1 MGIDSLNGTA
11 FTNHSTN
18 QVIIGKTEAQS
29 LNKTVGDTIN
39 LYGQNFTIKGIF
51 ETGNFMTD
59 NGIVMPLSTLQNL
72 TNNQNK
78 VSEVLVKVTDNAN
91 VTTVSNTITNA
102 YPNQL
107 TTSTAADSANRINQG
122 LGFINT
128 ASWAISLLAIFIGAV
143 GVINTMVMTVYERT
157 REIGV
162 LKAVGWKDSRILSMI
177 LGESVVLTLIA
188 FVVGT
193 VIAVTGVEVLLTL
206 VPSVGSAITP
216 SFSIY
221 IFLRA
226 FGIAL
231 IVGVIGGL
239 YPAYRAIDYPQRRH
253 CAMNNNENIIEIKD
267 LKKGYDNGKIKALNG
282 MNLEVKKGE
291 FISIMGPSGSGKS
304 SLLNMIGGLD
314 IADEGSI
321 KVAGIN
327 MMTTKNLNK
336 FRSKEIGFVF
346 QMHNLI
352 PNLSVVENVEI
363 PMYETNTSSKEMRKR
378 ALELLKS
385 VNLGDK
391 IDQKPTKLS
400 GGQRQ
405 RVAIARALVNNPSI
419 ILADEPTGSLDSKTG
434 EVILNLLKDLHKKEN
449 VTLVMVTH
457 EPYVGNMAERIITVL
472 DGKCLTDNK
481 TTNSK

>member
-1 MGIDSLNGTA
+1 MVLIIVSFMSFLSLVVKNPFRNKTRSSLAIVGIAIGIMVIVALGMITGGLENSTQSTLKAGAAEITVSQAGSTGIGSSGSINQTYAADILSLSGVKSTAGILRASNTTTGSTSSNSTQGGFGGLSITGIDSDKLSLMGIDSLNGTA

-239 YPAYRAIDYPQRRH
+239 YPAYRASRLSPT
-253 CAMNNNENIIEIKD
+253 E
-267 LKKGYDNGKIKALNG
+267 AL
-282 MNLEVKKGE
+282 
-291 FISIMGPSGSGKS
+291 
-304 SLLNMIGGLD
+304 
-314 IADEGSI
+314 
-321 KVAGIN
+321 
-327 MMTTKNLNK
+327 
-336 FRSKEIGFVF
+336 R
-346 QMHNLI
+346 
-352 PNLSVVENVEI
+352 
-363 PMYETNTSSKEMRKR
+363 YE
-378 ALELLKS
+378 
-385 VNLGDK
+385 
-391 IDQKPTKLS
+391 
-400 GGQRQ
+400 
-405 RVAIARALVNNPSI
+405 
-419 ILADEPTGSLDSKTG
+419 
-434 EVILNLLKDLHKKEN
+434 
-449 VTLVMVTH
+449 
-457 EPYVGNMAERIITVL
+457 
-472 DGKCLTDNK
+472 
-481 TTNSK
+481 

>member
-1 MGIDSLNGTA
+1 LLQFGYDFGVNYEQSTHELCIMLYMLFIIVSVMSFLSLVVKNPFRNKTRSSLAIVGIAIGIMVIVALGMITGGLENSTQSTLKAGAAEITVSQAGSTGIESSGSINQTYVTDILSLSGVKSTAGILRASNTSTAITSSNSTQGGFGGGLSITGIDSDKLSLMGIDSVNGTA
-11 FTNHSTN
+11 FTNDSTN

-39 LYGQNFTIKGIF
+39 LYGQNFTITGTF

-59 NGIVMPLSTLQNL
+59 NGIMMPLSTLQNL
-72 TNNQNK
+72 TSNQNK

-107 TTSTAADSANRINQG
+107 STSTAADSANRINQG

-162 LKAVGWKDSRILSMI
+162 LKAVGWKNSRILGMI
-177 LGESVVLTLIA
+177 LGESIVLTLIA

-206 VPSVGSAITP
+206 VPSVGNAITP

-239 YPAYRAIDYPQRRH
+239 YPAYRASRLSPT
-253 CAMNNNENIIEIKD
+253 E
-267 LKKGYDNGKIKALNG
+267 AL
-282 MNLEVKKGE
+282 
-291 FISIMGPSGSGKS
+291 
-304 SLLNMIGGLD
+304 
-314 IADEGSI
+314 
-321 KVAGIN
+321 
-327 MMTTKNLNK
+327 
-336 FRSKEIGFVF
+336 R
-346 QMHNLI
+346 
-352 PNLSVVENVEI
+352 
-363 PMYETNTSSKEMRKR
+363 YE
-378 ALELLKS
+378 
-385 VNLGDK
+385 
-391 IDQKPTKLS
+391 
-400 GGQRQ
+400 
-405 RVAIARALVNNPSI
+405 
-419 ILADEPTGSLDSKTG
+419 
-434 EVILNLLKDLHKKEN
+434 
-449 VTLVMVTH
+449 
-457 EPYVGNMAERIITVL
+457 
-472 DGKCLTDNK
+472 
-481 TTNSK
+481 